1 MSNYERAQKA
11 NREAIVNNTRALVV
25 LMNDRKRKRDLLE
38 MEIFLLNS
46 SIANQTEM
54 VRMMDLELADLQLRI
69 RAKLSAD
76 EATAAL
82 EPKVQH

>member
-11 NREAIVNNTRALVV
+11 NRDEIVNNTRMLVV
-25 LMNDRKRKRDLLE
+25 MKEAKMRALNALSI
-38 MEIFLLNS
+38 EIALFNS
-46 SIANQTEM
+46 SISHQTEM
-54 VRMMDLELADLQLRI
+54 VRMMDLELADLRMRS
-69 RAKLSAD
+69 RAKMAAD